1 MKRAIVA
8 LAAVVVVAQLW
19 GCGVVQQAAVRKEVA
34 QTEQLMATEFSDKRL
49 DPIRGKVPFFGNRGI
64 VSTTVGESCPDDTE
78 KQAINVLREKIL
90 VAKARYYS
98 LANQFSFY
106 DSSEVMSFLNIE
118 DYNLS
123 RLYKCQLN
131 FQTYID
137 TMNRALDSAKES
149 SLAKKR
155 DYEEQERIKSQ
166 QAAAAFGAALQG
178 VGNAMQQQEASRR
191 ANRPRQT
198 SCRQIG
204 DTIDCT
210 TF

>member
-1 MKRAIVA
+1 M
-8 LAAVVVVAQLW
+8 LAAALMVTALGLF
-19 GCGVVQQAAVRKEVA
+19 GCGAAQQAAVRKEVA

-90 VAKARYYS
+90 VAKSRYYS

-166 QAAAAFGAALQG
+166 QAAAAFGAALQSAG
-178 VGNAMQQQEASRR
+178 QAMQQQEAIRQ
-191 ANRPRQT
+191 ANRQANQPRQT
-198 SCRQIG
+198 TCRKNG
-204 DTIDCT
+204 DKIDCT